1 MNIMTE
7 RNFYQAVAHRR
18 TNYALGRNIPVAED
32 TIIDTVEKVTR
43 EVPSAFNMQ
52 SGRVIVA
59 LGKYH
64 DKVWDIVMETLRKI
78 VPAEKFAPTEA
89 KVKGFAAA
97 YGTLLYFEETDTVKK
112 LQEQFP
118 GYAANFPVWASQG
131 NGMLQFALWTAL
143 TDLGLGVNI
152 QALQPDHRRCHQG
165 GLPGAGQLDPGG
177 PDALRGTHRRSQTYR
192 ETGCEGTGVGEEI
205 RAA

>member
-1 MNIMTE
+1 MEEMRE
-7 RNFYQAVAHRR
+7 RNFYEAVAHRR
-18 TNYALGRNIPVAED
+18 TNYALGKNIPVSEVE
-32 TIIDTVEKVTR
+32 IVETVEKVTK

-52 SGRVIVA
+52 SGRVIIA
-59 LGKYH
+59 LGKKH
-64 DKVWDIVMETLRKI
+64 DAVWNIVMETLRKI
-78 VPAEKFAPTEA
+78 VPADKFALTEA

-118 GYAANFPVWASQG
+118 GYAANFPIWASQG

-152 QALQPDHRRCHQG
+152 QHYNPIIDDAIKKEFDVPDSWTLVAQMPFG
-165 GLPGAGQLDPGG
+165 EATADPKPIEKLPI
-177 PDALRGTHRRSQTYR
+177 
-192 ETGCEGTGVGEEI
+192 GE
-205 RAA
+205 RVWVRK

>member
-32 TIIDTVEKVTR
+32 TIIGTVEKVTR

-152 QALQPDHRRCHQG
+152 QHYNPIIDDAIKAAFEVPDSWTLVAQMPFG
-165 GLPGAGQLDPGG
+165 EPTADPK
-177 PDALRGTHRRSQTYR
+177 PIEKMDVKER
-192 ETGCEGTGVGEEI
+192 VWVKK
-205 RAA
+205 

>member
-1 MNIMTE
+1 MTIMTE
-7 RNFYQAVAHRR
+7 RNFYEAVGHRR
-18 TNYALGRNIPVAED
+18 TNYALGRNIPVTEE

-59 LGKYH
+59 LGQYH
-64 DKVWDIVMETLRKI
+64 DKVWEIVMDTLRKI
-78 VPAEKFAPTEA
+78 VPADKFAPTEA

-97 YGTLLYFEETDTVKK
+97 YGTLLYFEETETVKK

-152 QALQPDHRRCHQG
+152 QHYNPIIDDAIKAAFEVPDSWTLVAQMPFG
-165 GLPGAGQLDPGG
+165 EPTADPKPIEKLDVKE
-177 PDALRGTHRRSQTYR
+177 RVWVRK
-192 ETGCEGTGVGEEI
+192 
-205 RAA
+205 

>member
-78 VPAEKFAPTEA
+78 VPAEKFAP
-89 KVKGFAAA
+89 
-97 YGTLLYFEETDTVKK
+97 YG
-112 LQEQFP
+112 
-118 GYAANFPVWASQG
+118 SQG
-131 NGMLQFALWTAL
+131 E
-143 TDLGLGVNI
+143 GV
-152 QALQPDHRRCHQG
+152 RRCLWH
-165 GLPGAGQLDPGG
+165 PA
-177 PDALRGTHRRSQTYR
+177 
-192 ETGCEGTGVGEEI
+192 VF
-205 RAA
+205 

>member
-1 MNIMTE
+1 MTE
-7 RNFYQAVAHRR
+7 RNFYEAVAHRR
-18 TNYALGRNIPVAED
+18 TNYALGRNVPVTEEK
-32 TIIDTVEKVTR
+32 IIDTVEKVTR

-78 VPAEKFAPTEA
+78 VPADKFAPTEA

-112 LQEQFP
+112 LQGQFP

-143 TDLGLGVNI
+143 TDLNL
-152 QALQPDHRRCHQG
+152 
-165 GLPGAGQLDPGG
+165 
-177 PDALRGTHRRSQTYR
+177 
-192 ETGCEGTGVGEEI
+192 
-205 RAA
+205 

>member
-1 MNIMTE
+1 MSE
-7 RNFYQAVAHRR
+7 RNFYEAVAHRR
-18 TNYALGRNIPVAED
+18 TNYALGKNISVSEVE
-32 TIIDTVEKVTR
+32 IVETVEKVTK

-52 SGRVIVA
+52 SGRVIIA
-59 LGKYH
+59 LGKKH
-64 DKVWDIVMETLRKI
+64 DAVWNIVMETLRKI
-78 VPAEKFAPTEA
+78 VPADKFAPTEA

-118 GYAANFPVWASQG
+118 GYAANFPIWASQG

-152 QALQPDHRRCHQG
+152 QHYNPIIDDAIKKEFDVPDSWTLVAQMPFG
-165 GLPGAGQLDPGG
+165 EATADPKPIEKLPI
-177 PDALRGTHRRSQTYR
+177 
-192 ETGCEGTGVGEEI
+192 GE
-205 RAA
+205 RVWVRK

>member
-1 MNIMTE
+1 MSE
-7 RNFYQAVAHRR
+7 RNFYEAVAHRR
-18 TNYALGRNIPVAED
+18 TNYALGKNIPVSEVE
-32 TIIDTVEKVTR
+32 IVETVEKVTK

-52 SGRVIVA
+52 SGRVIIA
-59 LGKYH
+59 LGKKH
-64 DKVWDIVMETLRKI
+64 DAVWNIVMETLRKI
-78 VPAEKFAPTEA
+78 VPADKFAPTEA

-118 GYAANFPVWASQG
+118 GYAANFPIWASQG

-152 QALQPDHRRCHQG
+152 QHYNPIIDDAIKKEFDVPDSWTLVAQMPFG
-165 GLPGAGQLDPGG
+165 EATADPKPIEKLPI
-177 PDALRGTHRRSQTYR
+177 
-192 ETGCEGTGVGEEI
+192 GE
-205 RAA
+205 RVWVRK

>member
-1 MNIMTE
+1 MSE
-7 RNFYQAVAHRR
+7 RNFYEAVAHRR
-18 TNYALGRNIPVAED
+18 TNYALGKNIPVTEVE
-32 TIIDTVEKVTR
+32 IIETVEKVTK

-52 SGRVIVA
+52 SGRVIIA
-59 LGKYH
+59 LGKKH
-64 DKVWDIVMETLRKI
+64 DAVWNIVMETLRKI
-78 VPAEKFAPTEA
+78 VPADKFAPTEAEA

-118 GYAANFPVWASQG
+118 GYAANFPIWASQG

-152 QALQPDHRRCHQG
+152 QHYNPIIDDAIKKEFDVPESWTLVAQMPFGEATADPKPIEK
-165 GLPGAGQLDPGG
+165 LPI
-177 PDALRGTHRRSQTYR
+177 
-192 ETGCEGTGVGEEI
+192 EE
-205 RAA
+205 RVWVRK